1 MSTLDPE
8 ALSSAAATSET
19 PLLPTDHDSHVA
31 KAHGHV
37 SSVERIRHW
46 LRIFLNS
53 KYGHYFVFLLVSLDI
68 ASIFAEFL
76 ITLHICEHERDKG
89 FNAETWERIEQILG
103 DVGLAFS
110 SLFIAELLASV
121 FAFGLSYLKSPFHI
135 FDAIVIVVA
144 FIIDLL
150 LKGPLQ
156 EAGSLVVILRLWRVF
171 KIVEEFSTNANDQ
184 MEDLY
189 EEINHLKKE
198 NDKVRS
204 ESDNVK
210 EEIDDLKR
218 RLEGLIA

>member
-8 ALSSAAATSET
+8 APSSSAATSET
-19 PLLPTDHDSHVA
+19 PLLPTTHDSHVT

-37 SSVERIRHW
+37 STVDRIRRW

-89 FNAETWERIEQILG
+89 FNVGAWERVEQILG

-110 SLFIAELLASV
+110 SLFMAELLASV
-121 FAFGLSYLKSPFHI
+121 FAFGFSYFKSSFHV
-135 FDAIVIVVA
+135 FDAIVIVLA
-144 FIIDLL
+144 FIVDLL

-171 KIVEEFSTNANDQ
+171 KIIEEFSTNANDQ

-189 EEINHLKKE
+189 QEINHLRKE
-198 NDKVRS
+198 NEKVRS
-204 ESDNVK
+204 ESDNVR

-218 RLEGLIA
+218 RLEDIAA